1 MEIANPIDKRQSSL
15 YLIIIILSG
24 IVFFIPFLGK
34 VHLFDWDEINF
45 AESAREMIVTGNYHR
60 VQINFQPFWEK
71 PPLFFWLQVASMKM
85 FGTNEFAARFP
96 NAICGIISLVT
107 FFLIGKKYKSP
118 RFGFIWAISYL
129 GSFLP
134 HLYFKSGIIDPVFNY
149 FIFLSVYFM
158 YLDISGEV
166 FKNKYVYPSLAGF
179 FIGLATLTKGPV
191 GLLVFLISFFVYF
204 LFTRFKNFPNIKK
217 ILLFIFF
224 FTLVCLLWFGE
235 EIMKNGFWFLKEFL
249 AYQVDLFLHP
259 VASHGEPFYYHFVV
273 VFIGCFPISVIALPV
288 LFGSNSDWWRHQPG
302 LKKIAGWWRRQPQ
315 QHGVSSDLTPHNEL
329 PDVQAHSASSNFTA
343 RSQLPGVEPKKDF
356 LRLMKILFWTVM
368 ILFSITTTKI
378 VHYSSLTYMPL
389 AFMAACYLD
398 FLIVN
403 QQRMRI
409 PLLVLITCMGF
420 VFAFLLAALP
430 YVANHHELILPY
442 LKDPFAAASLNVNV
456 HWSGF
461 ESLIG
466 VLYFVV
472 VALAVLFFYKKK
484 NRTAIIFL
492 FYSTAICL
500 FIYLLTVVP
509 KIEKYSQGPAINF
522 YESLSGKDVYV
533 WPIGFKSYAQYFYA
547 KKPAT
552 PVYGEKDE
560 RFLLKGNITKPA
572 FFVVKITNTSFDTSC
587 NNCILIKQEG
597 GFKFYKRE
605 PVNQ

>member
-1 MEIANPIDKRQSSL
+1 MEIAHRLNKKQSNL
-15 YLIIIILSG
+15 YLAIIILSG
-24 IVFFIPFLGK
+24 IIFFIPFLGR

-71 PPLFFWLQVASMKM
+71 PPFFFWLQVGSMKM
-85 FGTNEFAARFP
+85 FGINEFAARFP
-96 NAICGIISLVT
+96 NAIFGIITLVT

-149 FIFLSVYFM
+149 FIFISIYFM

-166 FKNKYVYPSLAGF
+166 FKNKYVYPSMAGL

-204 LFTRFKNFPNIKK
+204 LFTKFKNFPNVKK

-224 FTLVCLLWFGE
+224 FTLICLLWFGQ
-235 EIMKNGFWFLKEFL
+235 EIINNGFWFLKEFL
-249 AYQVDLFLHP
+249 FYQADLFLHP

-273 VFIGCFPISVIALPV
+273 VFIGCFPISIIGLPV
-288 LFGSNSDWWRHQPG
+288 LFGKN
-302 LKKIAGWWRRQPQ
+302 
-315 QHGVSSDLTPHNEL
+315 
-329 PDVQAHSASSNFTA
+329 
-343 RSQLPGVEPKKDF
+343 VEVKKDF

-389 AFMAACYLD
+389 AFMATCYLEW
-398 FLIVN
+398 LVSKYEKMKIW
-403 QQRMRI
+403 
-409 PLLVLITCMGF
+409 VLILIAFMGF
-420 VFAFLLAALP
+420 VFSFLLTALP

-442 LKDPFAAASLNVNV
+442 LKDPFAAASLNVTV

-461 ESLIG
+461 ESFIG
-466 VLYFVV
+466 IFYFILVI
-472 VALAVLFFYKKK
+472 VAVILFYKKK
-484 NRTAIIFL
+484 NKIAILFL

-522 YESLSGKDVYV
+522 YETLEGKDVYV

-547 KKPAT
+547 KKPAS

-560 RFLLKGNITKPA
+560 QFLLKGNISKPA
-572 FFVVKITNTSFDTSC
+572 FFVVKITNSGFDTTC
-587 NNCILIKQEG
+587 NNCKLIKVEG

-605 PVNQ
+605 PVK

>member
-1 MEIANPIDKRQSSL
+1 MEIAHPINNRQSNL
-15 YLIIIILSG
+15 YLAIIVLSG
-24 IVFFIPFLGK
+24 IIFFIPFLGR

-71 PPLFFWLQVASMKM
+71 PPFFFWLQVGAMKI
-85 FGTNEFAARFP
+85 FGINEFAARFP
-96 NAICGIISLVT
+96 NAIFGIITLVT
-107 FFLIGKKYKSP
+107 FFLIGKKYHTP

-149 FIFLSVYFM
+149 FIFLSIYFM

-166 FKNKYVYPSLAGF
+166 FKNKYVYPCLAGI

-191 GLLVFLISFFVYF
+191 GLLIFLISFLVYF
-204 LFTRFKNFPNIKK
+204 LFSRFQNFPNLKK

-224 FTLVCLLWFGE
+224 FTLICLLWFGE
-235 EIMKNGFWFLKEFL
+235 EIINNGFWFLKEFL
-249 AYQVDLFLHP
+249 SYQLDLFLHP

-273 VFIGCFPISVIALPV
+273 VFIGCFPISIIALPV
-288 LFGSNSDWWRHQPG
+288 LFGKNKEVRKS
-302 LKKIAGWWRRQPQ
+302 
-315 QHGVSSDLTPHNEL
+315 
-329 PDVQAHSASSNFTA
+329 
-343 RSQLPGVEPKKDF
+343 F

-389 AFMAACYLD
+389 AFMAACYLEGLVVKQQKMKISLLI
-398 FLIVN
+398 LIVF
-403 QQRMRI
+403 
-409 PLLVLITCMGF
+409 MGF
-420 VFAFLLAALP
+420 VFSFLLSALP

-442 LKDPFAAASLNVNV
+442 LKDPFAAASLNVTV
-456 HWSGF
+456 QWSGF

-466 VLYFVV
+466 ICYFILVI
-472 VALAVLFFYKKK
+472 VAVILFYKKK
-484 NRTAIIFL
+484 NRVAILFL

-500 FIYLLTVVP
+500 FIYLFSVVP
-509 KIEKYSQGPAINF
+509 KIEKYSQGPAIDF
-522 YESLSGKDVYV
+522 YETLVGKDVYV

-547 KKPAT
+547 KKPAS

-560 RFLLKGNITKPA
+560 QFLLKGNIKKPA
-572 FFVVKITNTSFDTSC
+572 FFVVKVNNTAFDTTC

-605 PVNQ
+605 AVVPGK

>member
-1 MEIANPIDKRQSSL
+1 MEIAHSINKRQSNL

-24 IVFFIPFLGK
+24 IFFFIPFLGK

-60 VQINFQPFWEK
+60 VQINFEPFWEK
-71 PPLFFWLQVASMKM
+71 PPLFFWLQVGAMKL
-85 FGTNEFAARFP
+85 FGINEFAARFP

-107 FFLIGKKYKSP
+107 FFLIGKKFKSS

-149 FIFLSVYFM
+149 FIFLGIYFM
-158 YLDISGEV
+158 YLSVSKDI
-166 FKNKYVYPSLAGF
+166 FKNKYLYSAVGGL

-191 GLLVFLISFFVYF
+191 GLLVFLIAFFIYF
-204 LFTRFKNFPNIKK
+204 LFTRFRNFPNIKK

-224 FTLVCLLWFGE
+224 FTVVCLLWFGE

-249 AYQVDLFLHP
+249 AYQADLFLHP

-288 LFGSNSDWWRHQPG
+288 LFRKDRGLWRHKSG
-302 LKKIAGWWRRQPQ
+302 
-315 QHGVSSDLTPHNEL
+315 SEEL
-329 PDVQAHSASSNFTA
+329 EMN
-343 RSQLPGVEPKKDF
+343 KDF
-356 LRLMKILFWTVM
+356 LTLMKILFWTVM

-378 VHYSSLTYMPL
+378 VHYSSLTYYPL
-389 AFMAACYLD
+389 SFMAACYLD
-398 FLIVN
+398 FLVVK
-403 QQRMRI
+403 QQKIRI
-409 PLLVLITCMGF
+409 PLLILIACMGF
-420 VFAFLLAALP
+420 VFSFLLAALP

-442 LKDPFAAASLNVNV
+442 LKDPYAAASLNVNV

-466 VLYFVV
+466 VGYFIAVIS
-472 VALAVLFFYKKK
+472 AVLFFYKKK
-484 NRTAIIFL
+484 NRIAIVFL

-500 FIYLLTVVP
+500 FVYLLAVVP
-509 KIEKYSQGPAINF
+509 KIEKYSQGPAIDF
-522 YESLSGKDVYV
+522 YETLQGKDVYV

-560 RFLLKGNITKPA
+560 QFLLKGNITKPA
-572 FFVVKITNTSFDTSC
+572 FFVVKITNIGFDTSC
-587 NNCILIKQEG
+587 NNCTLIKQEG

-605 PVNQ
+605 PVIK

>member
-1 MEIANPIDKRQSSL
+1 MEIANPINKRQSNL
-15 YLIIIILSG
+15 YLVIIILSG
-24 IVFFIPFLGK
+24 IIFFIPFLGR

-45 AESAREMIVTGNYHR
+45 AESAREMIITGNYHR

-71 PPLFFWLQVASMKM
+71 PPLFFWLQVASMKI
-85 FGTNEFAARFP
+85 FGINEFAARFP

-158 YLDISGEV
+158 YLDVSGEV
-166 FKNKYVYPSLAGF
+166 FKNKYVYPSLAGL

-249 AYQVDLFLHP
+249 AYQADLFLHP

-288 LFGSNSDWWRHQPG
+288 LFGKNTSWRK
-302 LKKIAGWWRRQPQ
+302 L
-315 QHGVSSDLTPHNEL
+315 HGGEMN
-329 PDVQAHSASSNFTA
+329 
-343 RSQLPGVEPKKDF
+343 RDF

-389 AFMAACYLD
+389 SFMATCYLD
-398 FLIVN
+398 FLIAK
-403 QQRMRI
+403 QQKMRI
-409 PLLVLITCMGF
+409 PLLVLIACMGF
-420 VFAFLLAALP
+420 VFSFLLAALP

-442 LKDPFAAASLNVNV
+442 LKDPFAAASLNVTV

-466 VLYFVV
+466 ILYFVAV
-472 VALAVLFFYKKK
+472 ILAVLFFYKKK
-484 NRTAIIFL
+484 NRMAIIFL

-500 FIYLLTVVP
+500 FIYLLAVVP
-509 KIEKYSQGPAINF
+509 KIEKYSQGPAIDF
-522 YESLSGKDVYV
+522 YESLAGKDVYV

-560 RFLLKGNITKPA
+560 QLLLKGNITKPA
-572 FFVVKITNTSFDTSC
+572 FFVVKVTNTSFDSSC
-587 NNCILIKQEG
+587 NNCTLIKQEG